1 MGSKKYCKIKG
12 VIIMSWKKVSWGG
25 HIVYVQRVSPFCELK
40 RKLYYFYISK
50 KYNKGKLL

>member
-1 MGSKKYCKIKG
+1 
-12 VIIMSWKKVSWGG
+12 MSWKKVSWGG
-25 HIVYVQRVSPFCELK
+25 HIVYVQRVSPFYELK